1 MINAKQIPEPS
12 SFSKHDIRAW
22 WDNIIELGLNIH
34 PDDDVAE
41 IVMIA
46 TGEPALDFSACRKLR
61 QIMDNIQL
69 AVGDMIYDIGHAA
82 YMANLGYVKDPKG
95 PDWIKV
101 QHA

>member
-46 TGEPALDFSACRKLR
+46 TGEPALDSGACTKLR
-61 QIMDNIQL
+61 QIMDSIQL
-69 AVGDMIYDIGHAA
+69 AVGDLIYEIGHAA
-82 YMANLGYVKDPKG
+82 YMANLGYVKG
-95 PDWIKV
+95 PSGQDWIR
-101 QHA
+101 APRD